1 VRNLKRRKIFDDF
14 GTESLASFMDLS
26 LIQRKVA
33 LRILPYLQGLTEL
46 HFVNSSMLLLCWRY
60 EIVEII
66 PNRIPMD
73 AITMLK

>member
-1 VRNLKRRKIFDDF
+1 VRNLKRRKIFEDF
-14 GTESLASFMDLS
+14 ETESLASFMNLS
-26 LIQRKVA
+26 LIQRRVA
-33 LRILPYLQGLTEL
+33 LRILTYPQGLTEL
-46 HFVNSSMLLLCWRY
+46 HLVNSSMLLLCRRY